1 MEERSNASKQGTSRG
16 ASDPLPSKQVLR
28 KELSALLAA
37 DLQTI
42 ERAHQATHRGA
53 THEEAKPENDKDTRA
68 LEQSYLARG
77 QAQRVIELRR
87 ALLEVDAMELATLKS
102 DAAVVQGALVHVDDE
117 QQSQWLFLAPHGGGA
132 LLAQGTVRV
141 VTPQSP
147 LGRALLGKRSGEEC
161 AVRIAERQREMLLR
175 EIR

>member
-1 MEERSNASKQGTSRG
+1 MTEGDARSAADG
-16 ASDPLPSKQVLR
+16 LPSKQVLR
-28 KELSALLAA
+28 KELSTLLAA

-42 ERAHQATHRGA
+42 ERAHQTTHRGA

-87 ALLEVDAMELATLKS
+87 ALLEVDAMELAPLES
-102 DAAVVQGALVHVDDE
+102 NAAVVQGALVHVDDE
-117 QQSQWLFLAPHGGGA
+117 QQSQWLFLAPHGGGS
-132 LLAQGTVRV
+132 LLAQGRVRV

-147 LGRALLGKRSGEEC
+147 LGRALLGKRAGEEC
-161 AVRIAERQREMLLR
+161 AVRIAERQRQMSLL